1 MGQIE
6 TLPDTGNVF
15 DLRAT
20 LLGSISDALTP
31 QNILTTH
38 QVRGAFAAYMKSLE
52 ADFKSIAASGWG
64 PELIP
69 DEDILQS
76 QFPAVLEQ
84 SEQDRA
90 RIAELEALFAA
101 ADDEDAEEDEESGV
115 LPTDQVKAYKDER
128 KEINNQSWEHCQSMK
143 GRISDLFKLLK
154 KDKSIEKGDKASNY
168 TAGLKKAEQ
177 DFSIASKILGLSQ
190 LSQIN
195 GQHTEY
201 TDDIRRHQT
210 EGSQLRERFEQIN
223 ERLAQHE
230 ALATEMKTKKS
241 GLKEVEKQKD
251 ELVAKAREKISSNE
265 AKSLILERL
274 QRVFTERFDGYL
286 RQYQRAVIAE
296 IENLWSKYAVTTKQ
310 ILSDRDTE
318 ASQLNEFL
326 VELGYE

>member
-1 MGQIE
+1 
-6 TLPDTGNVF
+6 
-15 DLRAT
+15 
-20 LLGSISDALTP
+20 
-31 QNILTTH
+31 
-38 QVRGAFAAYMKSLE
+38 
-52 ADFKSIAASGWG
+52 
-64 PELIP
+64 
-69 DEDILQS
+69 
-76 QFPAVLEQ
+76 
-84 SEQDRA
+84 
-90 RIAELEALFAA
+90 
-101 ADDEDAEEDEESGV
+101 
-115 LPTDQVKAYKDER
+115 
-128 KEINNQSWEHCQSMK
+128 MK

-177 DFSIASKILGLSQ
+177 DFSIASKILGLPG
-190 LSQIN
+190 LN

-223 ERLAQHE
+223 QRLAQHE

-251 ELVAKAREKISSNE
+251 ELVAKAREKISSDE

-274 QRVFTERFDGYL
+274 QRVLTERFDGYL

-318 ASQLNEFL
+318 AAQLNEFL